1 MLRKTIVY
9 LLPLLFLFSCG
20 RKNMGREEAVRSLK
34 VLNSDF
40 TNFFSQAG
48 EIKELR
54 ALRFLWDHD
63 AVPLPFPQEKYS
75 AGHPWKPYDFTSSLG
90 VYRLDSLQD
99 RFLPTGS
106 DSVVRLLFS
115 TADFNAGEFV
125 LEKYR
130 AAPLT
135 SRPDF
140 PLELIARLHHNDQER
155 LVIAHTAEVADDL
168 PLHILSR
175 VTTSTSEMNFSLD
188 RTRDDDNGSLVI
200 RTSLAQKG
208 FRFIDARMNA
218 LIGYSAMGYYFND
231 ITFTIKAFDH
241 LVDGTIHYGE
251 IDPTARDYAH
261 SFNSHSEILIMEMPG
276 RKVAGQLI
284 LAPSGQ
290 GDLLDYFIRFSDGHQ
305 VPVNE
310 YLPFLNQLLNMKI

>member
-1 MLRKTIVY
+1 MLRKTIVC
-9 LLPLLFLFSCG
+9 LLPLLLLFSCG
-20 RKNMGREEAVRSLK
+20 RKNMGREEAIRSLK

-40 TNFFSQAG
+40 INFFSQAG
-48 EIKELR
+48 EMQELR

-63 AVPLPFPQEKYS
+63 SVPLPFPQEKYS
-75 AGHPWKPYDFTSSLG
+75 AGHPWTPYDFTSSLG
-90 VYRLDSLQD
+90 VYRLDSIKN

-106 DSVVRLLFS
+106 DSVVRLRFS

-140 PLELIARLHHNDQER
+140 PLELMAHLRLDDQER
-155 LVIAHTAEVADDL
+155 LSVSHTAEVADDL

-175 VTTSTSEMNFSLD
+175 VTTSASEMNFSLD
-188 RTRDDDNGSLVI
+188 RTRDGDNGSLLI

-208 FRFIDARMNA
+208 FRFIDLQMNA

-241 LVDGTIHYGE
+241 LIDGTIHYGL
-251 IDPTARDYAH
+251 IDPTARDYAR
-261 SFNSHSEILIMEMPG
+261 SFNTHSDIVIMEMPG
-276 RKVAGQLI
+276 RKVAGKLI
-284 LAPSGQ
+284 LAPNGQ

-310 YLPFLNQLLNMKI
+310 YLPFLNQLLYMKL